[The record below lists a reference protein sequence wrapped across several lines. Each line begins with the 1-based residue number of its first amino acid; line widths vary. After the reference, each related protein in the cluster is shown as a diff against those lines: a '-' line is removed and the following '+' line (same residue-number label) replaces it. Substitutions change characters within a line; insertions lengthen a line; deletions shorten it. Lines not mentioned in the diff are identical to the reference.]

1 MAEGNNFKATV
12 EALFQGMD
20 SVVTSKTVVGEAIHI
35 NGTII
40 LPLVDVSFG
49 IGAGSFNAE
58 KKEKGMGGMG
68 GKISPSAVIV
78 IQDGRTKLVNIKNQD
93 TITKILDMIPDVVD
107 RFTTDK
113 EDRMTEKEV
122 KDIIFQLAERRLQSM
137 ISYAEAGADMNSREL
152 MERIRHY
159 FLESSQKDAALTER
173 ADQIQNEFVRK
184 LQTIDVL
191 YTNETKV
198 SKMIRNGTYQCGDNN
213 TVLAGD
219 HRGQKLIVDFSV
231 DKRLD
236 YFDLM
241 VADAVYTLFVWGKE
255 KIYPK
260 NILILLSGD
269 TEASMKPASHTK
281 DAADKRKCIE
291 ESLEKMMDTK
301 IRIDRSRGKI
311 GFCFPDEEAS
321 LILEGRFLPLKKEG
335 KSSYRILETPPLYRY
350 AELTNGQ
357 FFTIPREILCVWSHG
372 KKMPNSVENLKLRHF
387 MARRLLLSKPY
398 RARFSGKQMSR
409 IVRFIHEK
417 NYRRGMFE
425 ILSLEL
431 DGSKY
436 LKKRKRHLLTEKVRE
451 ILDYY
456 QAKNQIA
463 GYKMIIGE
471 TDLGRNE
478 IIGIELQYY
487 YN

>member
-1 MAEGNNFKATV
+1 M
-12 EALFQGMD
+12 
-20 SVVTSKTVVGEAIHI
+20 
-35 NGTII
+35 
-40 LPLVDVSFG
+40 
-49 IGAGSFNAE
+49 
-58 KKEKGMGGMG
+58 
-68 GKISPSAVIV
+68 
-78 IQDGRTKLVNIKNQD
+78 
-93 TITKILDMIPDVVD
+93 
-107 RFTTDK
+107 
-113 EDRMTEKEV
+113 
-122 KDIIFQLAERRLQSM
+122 
-137 ISYAEAGADMNSREL
+137 
-152 MERIRHY
+152 
-159 FLESSQKDAALTER
+159 
-173 ADQIQNEFVRK
+173 
-184 LQTIDVL
+184 
-191 YTNETKV
+191 
-198 SKMIRNGTYQCGDNN
+198 
-213 TVLAGD
+213 
-219 HRGQKLIVDFSV
+219 VDFSL
-231 DKRLD
+231 DQRLD

-241 VADAVYTLFVWGKE
+241 VADAVYTLSVWGKE

-269 TEASMKPASHTK
+269 PEASMKPASHTK
-281 DAADKRKCIE
+281 DASDKRKCIE

-301 IRIDRSRGKI
+301 IRIDQSRGKI
-311 GFCFPDEEAS
+311 GFCFPDEEDS
-321 LILEGRFLPLKKEG
+321 LILEGRFLPLEKEG

-357 FFTIPREILCVWSHG
+357 FFTIPREILCVWSQG
-372 KKMPNSVENLKLRHF
+372 KKMPNSIENLKLKHF
-387 MARRLLLSKPY
+387 LARRLLLSKPY

-417 NYRRGMFE
+417 NHRRGMFE

-436 LKKRKRHLLTEKVRE
+436 LKKRKWNLLAEKVRE
-451 ILDYY
+451 ILEYY